1 MLFPHEYPEFE
12 AAPASPIVA
21 RIAAGAASIAL
32 AIASLSAVTDTDAS
46 EAVGSAPSRQADAPR

>member
-32 AIASLSAVTDTDAS
+32 AIASLSAITDTEAS
-46 EAVGSAPSRQADAPR
+46 DTHGSAPSHQADAPR